1 MKIIKLNVK
10 GMKQVFL
17 DEITQGM
24 DSKII
29 FGSINT
35 FEIVF
40 YMILIL
46 VAALFLKVQMFLES
60 MMPK

>member
-35 FEIVF
+35 FEIVS

-46 VAALFLKVQMFLES
+46 VAALFLKVR
-60 MMPK
+60 